1 MVFRVK
7 NINIWI
13 LILDFVDLRFIQ
25 EFFIMNR
32 IWLLIFEWIHIN
44 LTLNR
49 SMSSS
54 SITQSFL
61 AIWIISCDYH
71 RLETCHFAEWRVQK
85 KIFSFFFLILFEGY
99 QRVSLIRKSFYSSKK
114 FILFSRVLRYVLNFL
129 I

>member
-1 MVFRVK
+1 MNFRIK

-32 IWLLIFEWIHIN
+32 MWLLIFEWIHIN

-54 SITQSFL
+54 SITQSLL

-71 RLETCHFAEWRVQK
+71 RLEICHFSEWRVQK
-85 KIFSFFFLILFEGY
+85 KTFSIFFLILFKGY
-99 QRVSLIRKSFYSSKK
+99 QGLSLIRKSFYSSKK
-114 FILFSRVLRYVLNFL
+114 FIWASSVLRYVLNFL